1 MLYYYIMTGIDEN
14 KLAGGKRKNGHSS
27 DCTCHICENMINK
40 AKRNGYTKDA
50 KKKELQ
56 KKGAVKKNGHSPDCG
71 CPICKNMMA
80 KSKKQYKKQKGGDEQ
95 SEPEQTE
102 QTEQTEQSEEPEQTE
117 KQEQSGG
124 KKKKGNGHK
133 ANCKCPICKNMKK
146 SKKGGE
152 DPDIENQKGDIEEG
166 GIKGESETTASDSE
180 YDDIYGKKVNR
191 YGHLMSF
198 LVKGDAKATRNVFDA
213 LTMIWRA
220 TDLGR
225 IKSIATI
232 PAISTHS
239 QQGEEG
245 RKLAGIPSNLIR
257 LCVGGEHPEDIIKDL
272 DRALSV
278 LDGKTVK
285 VTSPEYSAGGASS
298 SSLRK

>member
-1 MLYYYIMTGIDEN
+1 MTGIDEN

-95 SEPEQTE
+95 SEQEQTE

-180 YDDIYGKKVNR
+180 YDDIDNIPDADTNADADADANAAELGEAGPGYKAGGTRKRRRTRGSKRKHVSKR
-191 YGHLMSF
+191 YGGS
-198 LVKGDAKATRNVFDA
+198 KK
-213 LTMIWRA
+213 
-220 TDLGR
+220 
-225 IKSIATI
+225 KSNGNKTYKNR
-232 PAISTHS
+232 
-239 QQGEEG
+239 GM
-245 RKLAGIPSNLIR
+245 KKSNGHKPVCKCPI
-257 LCVGGEHPEDIIKDL
+257 CINMK
-272 DRALSV
+272 
-278 LDGKTVK
+278 K
-285 VTSPEYSAGGASS
+285 
-298 SSLRK
+298 